1 MESTDL
7 KQSSTDAPT
16 QESAAPAKPVKVPKP
31 RKKRKWLK
39 RAIALVVLAAVILV
53 LLRACSGG
61 STALTSGVYLPTP
74 ASVQELV
81 VSVSGTGAIEPIHSY
96 KVTTLVKGE
105 VLEAPFEEGQT
116 VHKGDLLFRIDATD
130 VETSIQQAQ
139 LSLESAQLNYQQLL
153 NNQEDSHKNAT
164 VKATATGVITEL
176 YVDEG
181 DMVSAGA
188 PIADILDRDN
198 MKLKVPFHAADAA
211 GFYVGQSASVTVD
224 GTLETLPG
232 TIDAIAATDSV
243 GPGGTLVREITILVR
258 NPGALTDTSMGTASV
273 GTASSASSGTFAYGE
288 QKQVIAKTSGEL
300 ISLTVKEG
308 DRVMED
314 QIIGGFD
321 ETDMDTQLESA
332 ALQIRNAELTLK
344 NAQDRLEDYS
354 ITSTIDGTVIE
365 KNYDVGDTLDTSTAS
380 ATGIAY
386 PAVIYDMSA
395 LTFDISVNELDI
407 NKIQVG
413 QQVEITADAVEGQ
426 TFTGV
431 VDKVNINGTTTS
443 GSTNYPVTVL
453 VSGTP
458 EALKPGMNVSAKIIV
473 EDAGSVLC
481 VPVEAVSRGAD
492 GTSLVKVAGDGAL
505 DEKGNLTDPSKLED
519 REVTLGR
526 SDESYIEILSG
537 LEEGEVVYTYQ
548 SAGTN
553 FMAAMMG

>member
-7 KQSSTDAPT
+7 KQSSPDATAPET
-16 QESAAPAKPVKVPKP
+16 QAPPKPVKVRIPK
-31 RKKRKWLK
+31 KKKKWIK
-39 RAIALVVLAAVILV
+39 RVIVLVVLIAVV
-53 LLRACSGG
+53 VFLLRSCSGG
-61 STALTSGVYLPTP
+61 STALTSGTYLPDI
-74 ASVQELV
+74 ASTQDLV

-116 VHKGDLLFRIDATD
+116 VHKGDLLFRIDSTD
-130 VETSIQQAQ
+130 VETSIEQAQ

-153 NNQEDSHKNAT
+153 KNQEDSHKNAT
-164 VKATATGVITEL
+164 VEANATGVITKL

-198 MKLKVPFHAADAA
+198 MKLKVPFHSADAA
-211 GFYVGQSASVTVD
+211 GFYVGQSATVTVD
-224 GTLETLPG
+224 GTMETLPG
-232 TIDAIAATDSV
+232 TIDTIAATDSV
-243 GPGGTLVREITILVR
+243 GPGGTLVREITIVVR
-258 NPGALTDTSMGTASV
+258 NPGALSDTSSGTASV

-288 QKQVIAKTSGEL
+288 SKQVVAKTSGEL
-300 ISLTVKEG
+300 TSLTIKEG

-314 QIIGGFD
+314 QVIGGFD
-321 ETDMDTQLESA
+321 ETDMETQIENA
-332 ALQIRNAELTLK
+332 AIQVQNAELTLK

-380 ATGIAY
+380 TTGIAY

-407 NKIQVG
+407 NKIEVG
-413 QQVEITADAVEGQ
+413 QKVEITADAVEGK

-431 VDKVNINGTTTS
+431 VDKVNINGTTTN

-453 VSGTP
+453 VDGTP
-458 EALKPGMNVSAKIIV
+458 EELKPGMNVSAKIVV

-492 GTSLVKVAGDGAL
+492 GTSLVKVAGEGAL
-505 DEKGNLTDPSKLED
+505 DDSGNLVDPSKLED

-526 SDESYIEILSG
+526 SDDTYIEILSG
-537 LEEGEVVYTYQ
+537 LEEGETVYVYQ
-548 SAGTN
+548 AAGTN
-553 FMAAMMG
+553 FMATMMG

>member
-7 KQSSTDAPT
+7 KQSSPDATAPET
-16 QESAAPAKPVKVPKP
+16 QAPPKPVKVRIPK
-31 RKKRKWLK
+31 KKKKWIK
-39 RAIALVVLAAVILV
+39 RVIVLVVLIAVV
-53 LLRACSGG
+53 VFLLRSCSGG
-61 STALTSGVYLPTP
+61 STALTSGTYLPDI
-74 ASVQELV
+74 ASTQDLV

-116 VHKGDLLFRIDATD
+116 VHKGDLLFRIDSTD
-130 VETSIQQAQ
+130 VETSIEQAQ

-153 NNQEDSHKNAT
+153 KNQEDSHKNAT
-164 VKATATGVITEL
+164 VEANATGVITKL

-198 MKLKVPFHAADAA
+198 MKLKVPFHSADAA
-211 GFYVGQSASVTVD
+211 GFYVGQSATVTVD
-224 GTLETLPG
+224 GTMETLPG
-232 TIDAIAATDSV
+232 TIDTIAATDSV
-243 GPGGTLVREITILVR
+243 GPGGTLVREITIVVR
-258 NPGALTDTSMGTASV
+258 NPGALSDTSSGTASV

-288 QKQVIAKTSGEL
+288 SKQVVAKTSGEL
-300 ISLTVKEG
+300 TSLTIKEG

-314 QIIGGFD
+314 QVIGGFD
-321 ETDMDTQLESA
+321 ETDMETQIENA
-332 ALQIRNAELTLK
+332 AIQVQNAELTLK

-380 ATGIAY
+380 TTGIAY

-407 NKIQVG
+407 NKIEVG
-413 QQVEITADAVEGQ
+413 QKVEITADAVEGK

-431 VDKVNINGTTTS
+431 VDKVNINGTTTN

-453 VSGTP
+453 VDGTP
-458 EALKPGMNVSAKIIV
+458 EELKPGMNVSAKIVV

-492 GTSLVKVAGDGAL
+492 GTSLVKVAGEGAL
-505 DEKGNLTDPSKLED
+505 DDSGNLVDPSKLED

-526 SDESYIEILSG
+526 SDDTYIEILSG
-537 LEEGEVVYTYQ
+537 LEEGETVYVYQ
-548 SAGTN
+548 ATGTN
-553 FMAAMMG
+553 FMATMMG